1 MLESSEAS
9 AKLILKWF
17 TNNEIKAYPG
27 NCHLL
32 WSTKGGEN
40 RNIKWVNI
48 ENSQSENSDR
58 NFKIKKGF
66 LVYKIL
72 FFTKQIISC
81 KYWDHNQVISSFCLR
96 YWTWLKFI
104 QIRHLIVLINYTWYF
119 LLQRKCISPTVH
131 IHYYIWKK
139 CILPLRTS
147 MLNRLKENL
156 SIRFYQICGNSKI
169 IRTLFIWSMSK
180 KLVLNWGRRNVQEIK
195 LIQKMLNELFHQGTR
210 KSEHYGKK

>member
-1 MLESSEAS
+1 MIISSAFGKKFCIRRCKNHFLGHWSSIPIGETFLCLSQPSSSYCQYCVTILPCLWWHPSSVLESSEAS

-104 QIRHLIVLINYTWYF
+104 QIRHLIVLVNYTW
-119 LLQRKCISPTVH
+119 
-131 IHYYIWKK
+131 
-139 CILPLRTS
+139 
-147 MLNRLKENL
+147 
-156 SIRFYQICGNSKI
+156 
-169 IRTLFIWSMSK
+169 
-180 KLVLNWGRRNVQEIK
+180 
-195 LIQKMLNELFHQGTR
+195 
-210 KSEHYGKK
+210 